1 MATAVEVKKR
11 EGESV
16 SALLYRFTTK
26 VKRSGIL
33 IETRKRRFRGRAMN
47 RTARRASALHRET
60 KKKEMERA
68 RKLGITVK
76 R

>member
-1 MATAVEVKKR
+1 MSTTVEVKKR
-11 EGESV
+11 EGESA

-26 VKRSGIL
+26 VKRSGVVL
-33 IETRKRRFRGRAMN
+33 ETRKRRFRGRDIN
-47 RTARRASALHRET
+47 RHKRRASALHREV

-68 RKLGITVK
+68 RKLGITIE

>member
-33 IETRKRRFRGRAMN
+33 IETRKRRFRDRAMN